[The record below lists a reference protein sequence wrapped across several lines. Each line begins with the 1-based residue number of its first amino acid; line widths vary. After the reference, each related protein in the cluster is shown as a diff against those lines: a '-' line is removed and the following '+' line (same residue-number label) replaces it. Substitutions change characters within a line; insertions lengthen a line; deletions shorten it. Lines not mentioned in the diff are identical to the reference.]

1 MSKDKIRNK
10 VKRQT
15 SLGKNIIN
23 KYERPSV
30 NQLLQIHKKK
40 TSMHRRENVYVTN
53 NNIQIC
59 ST

>member
-23 KYERPSV
+23 ICERPSV
-30 NQLLQIHKKK
+30 NVIQLLQIQKKK
-40 TSMHRRENVYVTN
+40 NLL
-53 NNIQIC
+53 
-59 ST
+59 